1 MSLWEIIKAAGVP
14 ALLLGLIITTWVQ
27 TRAVKRGVQA
37 LLRDRLLQG
46 YKYYRA
52 QGYADEDDRTNL
64 ENVYVQYHSLGAN
77 GVMDDLRARFL
88 ALPLPPDPQIPAPQV
103 PVAVQPVPAPASS
116 TIQPATTTF
125 SGGVQ

>member
-1 MSLWEIIKAAGVP
+1 MSFWEIAKAAGVP

-52 QGYADEDDRTNL
+52 QGWADENDRANL
-64 ENVYVQYHSLGAN
+64 ENVYVQYHALGAN
-77 GVMDDLRARFL
+77 GVMDDLRQRFL
-88 ALPLPPDPQIPAPQV
+88 ALPPDPPKPAPQT
-103 PVAVQPVPAPASS
+103 PGAVQPVPV
-116 TIQPATTTF
+116 TTTTRPATITIN
-125 SGGVQ
+125 